1 MRSWLMIGIV
11 WTFLAVAF
19 PAPLCAAGQ
28 AEDDHKTDKKADHKK
43 DHKAEHKKGGAHEVD
58 HHHRLERLSKAW
70 AGLPEDERKRGLDE
84 LTRKM
89 TDSDRRS
96 AEAFFNNL
104 LEEYREKHKTA
115 GVEKGIFKGAIEV
128 SLWTILVFLLL
139 MVVLGK
145 FAWGPIMEGLNKREQ
160 SIARDKQEAELAR
173 KEAAELRTKLDR
185 ELARAND
192 EIRQMIDKARQDAQ
206 KTAEEQ
212 LTKGKTELLA
222 ERQRMFNDLS
232 IAQDH
237 ALKEIWTQATTVATL
252 ISAKAIKKN
261 LTEEDHR
268 ALVSEALDEF
278 RAAAAARK
286 SEVEGTRA

>member
-139 MVVLGK
+139 LAVLTK
-145 FAWGPIMEGLNKREQ
+145 FAWGPIKEGLNKREQ
-160 SIARDKQEAELAR
+160 SIARDKHEAEVARKDAAEMRTRLDAELAR
-173 KEAAELRTKLDR
+173 AEQKAGEIVAKARLDAEKTAAE
-185 ELARAND
+185 ELARG
-192 EIRQMIDKARQDAQ
+192 KA
-206 KTAEEQ
+206 
-212 LTKGKTELLA
+212 ELQA
-222 ERQRMFNDLS
+222 ERQRLFNDLT
-232 IAQDH
+232 IARDQ
-237 ALKEIWTQATTVATL
+237 ALKEIWTQVADVATL
-252 ISAKAIKKN
+252 ISGKAIKKN
-261 LTEEDHR
+261 LSEEDHR

-278 RAAAAARK
+278 RASASTRK
-286 SEVEGTRA
+286 SEMEEARG